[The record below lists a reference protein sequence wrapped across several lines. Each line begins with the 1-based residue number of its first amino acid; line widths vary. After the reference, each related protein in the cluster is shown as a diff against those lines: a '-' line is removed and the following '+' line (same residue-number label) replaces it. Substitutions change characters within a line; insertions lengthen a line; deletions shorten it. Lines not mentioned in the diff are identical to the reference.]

1 MSSRRY
7 SPEFKDEAV
16 RQILDRGYSV
26 TEVSQRL
33 GVSSHSLYKWLK
45 AVKLEKTGQHS
56 KEPAKSEE
64 WKKEILAAIPHG
76 IVQIDTA
83 GKVLYGNS
91 AYHKLLEYGNGEL
104 VGTSILDRVA
114 SEEERKSLSD
124 FLSMLVKDQPP
135 PTSYFI
141 TSRTKNGSTIDLQVD
156 WNYERDSGGNLVAFT
171 SVFTD
176 ITARKRAEEA
186 LQESRALLDS
196 FFAVAPVA
204 MALFDSEMQYVK
216 LNEAL
221 ADINGLNVE
230 DHLHK
235 RPRDIL
241 PGALGVA
248 VEEKFEQLLRS
259 GQSIIT
265 EEISGETVS
274 QPGVTRHWLH
284 SYFPI
289 LGVEQRPKGI
299 GVILVEI
306 TGIKTVEE
314 QLRQSQKMEA
324 LGTLSGGI
332 AHDFNNNLYPI
343 FIYANLLLEKFEAD
357 SEEYTDL
364 TEIISA
370 AHRAKDLVSQILVFG
385 RRSDNIKSVCDL
397 VPVAEEAMKL
407 VRAAVPATITIEEKM
422 PSDSVPVFCDSSQI
436 YQVLVNICTNA
447 AQAISDHGKIEIA
460 LEATEI
466 EGIECFDGTR
476 LRGSH
481 ARLAVTDSGV
491 GMDKGTLSK
500 IFDPF
505 FTTRKVGQGT
515 GLGLSTAFG
524 IVHAHGGG
532 ITVSSR
538 PHKGTTFEIFLPLA
552 DGIIEKLPATPDHAQ
567 DKTGTESILFVD
579 DEESIRNIGKIYLER
594 LGYSVTTIS
603 DGRKALELFK
613 ASPDRFNLVVTDQ
626 TMPKITGEELARE
639 LLKLSPDIPIIVCT
653 GYSSSISP
661 ESSSAIGISALLQ
674 KPLTPDELSRVV
686 RDVLDQAKNSASG
699 NH

>member
-1 MSSRRY
+1 VK
-7 SPEFKDEAV
+7 PEN
-16 RQILDRGYSV
+16 
-26 TEVSQRL
+26 
-33 GVSSHSLYKWLK
+33 
-45 AVKLEKTGQHS
+45 TGQQAEDS
-56 KEPAKSEE
+56 ARSEAL
-64 WKKEILAAIPHG
+64 KHKILATIPLS
-76 IVQIDTA
+76 IVQVDLA
-83 GKVLYGNS
+83 GTVLYGNP
-91 AYHKLLEYGNGEL
+91 AYHKILGYGDGEL
-104 VGTSILDRVA
+104 VGTSILDRVE
-114 SEEERKSLSD
+114 SEEERKSLRD
-124 FLSMLVKDQPP
+124 YLSMVAKDQPS
-135 PTSYFI
+135 PTPYF
-141 TSRTKNGSTIDLQVD
+141 TKSRTKNGSMIDLRVD
-156 WNYERDSGGNLVAFT
+156 WNYDWDTGGNVIAHT
-171 SVFTD
+171 SVLTD
-176 ITARKRAEEA
+176 ITAQKRAEEA

-196 FFAVAPVA
+196 FFAVAPVG
-204 MALFDSEMQYVK
+204 MALFDAEMRYVT
-216 LNEAL
+216 LNGSL
-221 ADINGLNVE
+221 AEINGLSIE

-241 PGALGVA
+241 PGELGLA
-248 VEEKFEQLLRS
+248 VEEKFQQLLRT
-259 GQSIIT
+259 GQSIIS
-265 EEISGETVS
+265 EEISGETLS
-274 QPGVTRHWLH
+274 RPGVTRHWLH

-289 LGVEQRPKGI
+289 FGVDERPKGI
-299 GVILVEI
+299 GVTLIEI
-306 TGIKTVEE
+306 TDIKIVEE

-332 AHDFNNNLYPI
+332 AHDFNNILYPI
-343 FIYANLLLEKFEAD
+343 FIYANLLLEKFATD

-364 TEIISA
+364 TEIIGA
-370 AHRAKDLVSQILVFG
+370 ADRARDLVSQILVFG

-491 GMDKGTLSK
+491 GMDKGTLAK

-567 DKTGTESILFVD
+567 DKTGTEKILFVD
-579 DEESIRNIGKIYLER
+579 DEESIRNLGKYYLER

-699 NH
+699 KH